1 MRLDAPTLLWLVL
14 ASERGRQR
22 YGGRVPAWFSERMT
36 QLNTIIS
43 ASSSTAEANLILQ
56 SRLPT
61 VQFRRIR
68 AEKGDSS
75 LEALAM
81 LVLSNQL

>member
-1 MRLDAPTLLWLVL
+1 
-14 ASERGRQR
+14 
-22 YGGRVPAWFSERMT
+22 MT

-75 LEALAM
+75 VEALAM